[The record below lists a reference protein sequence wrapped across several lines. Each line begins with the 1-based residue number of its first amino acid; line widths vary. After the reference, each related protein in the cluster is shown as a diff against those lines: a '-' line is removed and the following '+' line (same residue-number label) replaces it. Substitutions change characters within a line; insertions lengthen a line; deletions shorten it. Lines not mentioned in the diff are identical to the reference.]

1 MGVDDFPMAFPH
13 VFQVYIFGFAIT
25 SSKRLHH
32 HGNAPLP
39 FFITI
44 LVYQRVD
51 AAVIYIYITIILL
64 GRFSR
69 TTRLIIYQWAIFH
82 SYVTRGEWP
91 ESWKTLPPQSIK
103 CAKWPGIALTSAHC
117 WAITWNARGLV
128 PKKIPKQQT
137 NIHKTKEIQIFHR
150 PLVVYKLIVHRFGGQ
165 ILGVPPPQLRK
176 LLNPDLAWP
185 VATCFI

>member
-1 MGVDDFPMAFPH
+1 MHHFEWANH
-13 VFQVYIFGFAIT
+13 LWLQAIFHNNLSLPEGRC
-25 SSKRLHH
+25 SS
-32 HGNAPLP
+32 
-39 FFITI
+39 
-44 LVYQRVD
+44 Y
-51 AAVIYIYITIILL
+51 IYIYITIILL

-165 ILGVPPPQLRK
+165 ILGCPAPSAP
-176 LLNPDLAWP
+176 
-185 VATCFI
+185 

>member
-1 MGVDDFPMAFPH
+1 MHHFEWANHLWLQATFHNNLSLPEGRC
-13 VFQVYIFGFAIT
+13 
-25 SSKRLHH
+25 SS
-32 HGNAPLP
+32 
-39 FFITI
+39 
-44 LVYQRVD
+44 Y
-51 AAVIYIYITIILL
+51 IYIYQSLSITIILL

-82 SYVTRGEWP
+82 SYVARGEWP

-128 PKKIPKQQT
+128 PKKIYQKKQQT

-165 ILGVPPPQLRK
+165 ILGCPAPSAP
-176 LLNPDLAWP
+176 
-185 VATCFI
+185 